1 MRPDLSLERRVAITA
16 LLVLLVTGALLI
28 IRSCQTQISPVA
40 DPTPVVVPT
49 TEIPPSALPTLTPRV
64 TIERLPP
71 SPTGPAPV
79 QRG

>member
-28 IRSCQTQISPVA
+28 IRSCQTQISPA
-40 DPTPVVVPT
+40 TDPTPVVVPT
-49 TEIPPSALPTLTPRV
+49 IEPPPAISTLTPRG
-64 TIERLPP
+64 TLEILQP